1 MSKKPAY
8 FEIFTAS
15 FGALLLEISYTRIF
29 SFKVFYYFTYMIL
42 GVGLLGLGAGGI
54 AVSISET
61 LRRARAERV
70 LSGSSLAAA
79 TSVLVGY
86 FVIAPLRVDI
96 AQHPADPAEIAKLL
110 VVSLLLTTSFF
121 FVGIVLSTILS
132 RDPEHAGA
140 LYGLD
145 LAGAATGAAVA
156 VPLVSVFSPPR
167 TVLIAALFLAFS
179 GLRAARGFR
188 PLLGASATL
197 VVALAVLVGG
207 SDLLPDP
214 EVAAGKHFEEFR
226 ESKMVR
232 FSAWSS
238 VFRIDVVDHPMFAGE
253 QFVVF
258 HDGLPGSG
266 MRKFDGTFESFR
278 YLDHD
283 TRALPFAALPPHP
296 KVLVIGAAGGHELV
310 ASLYFGAEHVTGV
323 ELNPVTYSLLTRVYA
338 DVTGHLADNPKVT
351 LVNGDGRW
359 FLKQSK
365 DKYDLVWF
373 VAPDSYAAM
382 NAATSGAFVLSESY
396 LYTAEM
402 VAESV
407 RHLTDTGVVC
417 AQFGE
422 LSFDTKPNRTTRY
435 LMTARAAFEDE
446 GIPDFPRHV
455 LIAAGTGFAPFKDL
469 AILLSRKP
477 FAQGQID
484 GFVTKSKDVLG
495 GTVVFAPDR
504 PSDATPPTLAVTLP
518 KDELA
523 RYIATYPYQVT
534 PVRDD
539 APFFWHFARFS
550 DALRRALP
558 QAGMVDQEDTIAEQ
572 TTLAFLGLSILLAG
586 LVLVLPMVRMRS
598 VFVSLP
604 HKLASGTYFAA
615 LGLGFMFVEVALLQT
630 LTLFLGYPTYSLSVT
645 LSSLLVFSG
654 LGSALSARWT
664 VDRSRLSLTALFA
677 LFLCVVT
684 LRTLGSSLIDHWVGR
699 PLPLRIFLTV
709 LLVAPIGLCLGT
721 FMPVGLRTVAGLTDR
736 SREYVA
742 WAWAVNGFFSVI
754 ASVLATILA
763 MILGFKALM
772 LVALAVYAVGVFA
785 LSRIPT
791 GANATTSVA
800 T

>member
-15 FGALLLEISYTRIF
+15 LGALLLEISYTRIF

-54 AVSISET
+54 AVAMSEV
-61 LRRARAERV
+61 LRRARSERV

-96 AQHPADPAEIAKLL
+96 AQHPADPSEIAKLL

-132 RDPEHAGA
+132 RDPEHAGT

-156 VPLVSVFSPPR
+156 VPLVSALSPPR
-167 TVLIAALFLAFS
+167 TVIVAALFLALS
-179 GLRAARGFR
+179 GLRAARDSR
-188 PLLGASATL
+188 WLLGAIGA
-197 VVALAVLVGG
+197 VGVALTVLVAGKG
-207 SDLLPDP
+207 LLPDP
-214 EVAAGKHFEEFR
+214 EVAEGKHFEEFR
-226 ESKMVR
+226 DAKMVR

-238 VFRIDVVDHPMFAGE
+238 VFRIDVVDHPMLPSE
-253 QFVVF
+253 QLYVF

-266 MRKFDGTFESFR
+266 MHRFDGKFDAFR
-278 YLDHD
+278 DLDHD
-283 TRALPFAALPPHP
+283 TRALPFSALPPHP
-296 KVLVIGAAGGHELV
+296 KVLVIGAAGGYEVV

-323 ELNPVTYSLLTRVYA
+323 ELNPVTYSLLTRIYA
-338 DVTGHLADNPKVT
+338 DFTGHLAENPKIT

-402 VAESV
+402 IAESV
-407 RHLTDTGVVC
+407 RHLTDTGIVC
-417 AQFGE
+417 TQFGE
-422 LSFDTKPNRTTRY
+422 LSFEQKPNRTTRY
-435 LMTARAAFEDE
+435 LTTARAAFEQE
-446 GIPDFPRHV
+446 RIPDFPQHV
-455 LIAAGTGFAPFKDL
+455 LVAYGTGFPPFRDL
-469 AILLSRKP
+469 AVLLAKKP
-477 FAQGQID
+477 FPQERIE
-484 GFVTKSKDVLG
+484 GFVSKSKDVLG
-495 GTVVFAPDR
+495 GNVVFAPDR
-504 PSDATPPTLAVTLP
+504 QSAPTPPTLAITLP

-523 RYIATYPYQVT
+523 QYMATYPYQVT

-558 QAGMVDQEDTIAEQ
+558 EPGMVDQEDTIAEQ
-572 TTLAFLGLSILLAG
+572 ATLAFLGLSILLAA
-586 LVLVLPMVRMRS
+586 LVLVVPLLRMRR
-598 VFVSLP
+598 VFRELP
-604 HKLASGTYFAA
+604 HKLASGTYFAS
-615 LGLGFMFVEVALLQT
+615 LGFGFMFVEVALLQT

-654 LGSALSARWT
+654 IGSALSARWS
-664 VDRSRLSLTALFA
+664 VDRSRQALTALVG
-677 LFLCVVT
+677 LSLCVLA
-684 LRTLGSSLIDHWVGR
+684 LRAAGPSIIDHWVGR
-699 PLPLRIFLTV
+699 PLPIRVFVTV
-709 LLVAPIGLCLGT
+709 LLIAPIGLCLGT
-721 FMPVGLRTVAGLTDR
+721 FMPVGLGTVAGLTER

-742 WAWAVNGFFSVI
+742 WAWAINGFFSVI

-772 LVALAVYAVGVFA
+772 LVALAVYAIGVTA
-785 LSRIPT
+785 LSRIPK
-791 GANATTSVA
+791 GASPTTSLA
-800 T
+800 D